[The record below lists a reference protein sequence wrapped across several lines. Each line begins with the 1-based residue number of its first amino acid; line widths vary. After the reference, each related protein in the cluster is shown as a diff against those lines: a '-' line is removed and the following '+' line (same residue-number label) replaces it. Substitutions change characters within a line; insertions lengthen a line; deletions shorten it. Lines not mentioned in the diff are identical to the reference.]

1 MRNDGKVRRKRKV
14 PQAYS
19 PADESAGSL
28 TAFDCMTNNGP
39 QTVSSKLDLFMTE
52 ELETK
57 EAAYEVYRL

>member
-28 TAFDCMTNNGP
+28 TAFGMTIGW
-39 QTVSSKLDLFMTE
+39 V
-52 ELETK
+52 
-57 EAAYEVYRL
+57 